1 MCTSSPLPPRL
12 LQAISSRDS
21 GVVLVLGAGCSY
33 ETPTSLPLSDDLSE
47 QCHRQLVADGVLN
60 DGEVSNPRDLTAVA
74 EAVFQKTS
82 SQRELIQRF
91 PPNAFRNA
99 EPNEGYRIMAALLR
113 EGALTDTMTLN
124 FDWAARVALANLG
137 AGQEV
142 STING
147 PEMFDQLGD
156 RNLIY
161 LHRDIDSP
169 PDEIILRTKQLDEA
183 WQGNWQ
189 QVIAQKVL
197 AVPVIV
203 FVGLGSPASV
213 LVETT
218 KRIQKALGSGQA
230 SVYVVDPA
238 EYEDSAFAS
247 ALQIPAEDYLQ
258 MGWRD
263 FMRALSQ
270 RLVEEHRAE
279 IKGVCDTL
287 NAQLAIEPEDVAE
300 VCDRLAELG
309 LLELGKLRAKW
320 MLEERTY
327 MSFQQGND
335 LRLFGTL
342 VLAVRMIERVSGRQA
357 QFRTDGLVEFCID
370 GHIKRVVICSGCGWM
385 DVALVQKRLSWW
397 LEDLPPQ
404 DSPPAVALVGSVRP
418 GPVPE
423 TPIDIVV
430 ETDPNDVIAG
440 DRSIPILSIE
450 ELWAKPELVTE
461 VIR

>member
-1 MCTSSPLPPRL
+1 M
-12 LQAISSRDS
+12 
-21 GVVLVLGAGCSY
+21 VLGAGCSY
-33 ETPTSLPLSDDLSE
+33 ESPTSLPLSGDLSE
-47 QCHRQLVADGVLN
+47 MCHRQLVADGVLS

-74 EAVFQKTS
+74 EVVFQKTN

-99 EPNEGYRIMAALLR
+99 EPNEGYLILAALLR
-113 EGALTDTMTLN
+113 EGALTDAMTLN
-124 FDWAARVALANLG
+124 FDWAARAALANLG

-142 STING
+142 STISG

-189 QVIAQKVL
+189 QVVAQKVL
-197 AVPVIV
+197 AVPVIA

-218 KRIQKALGSGQA
+218 RRIRTALGSGQA
-230 SVYVVDPA
+230 SVYVVDPTD
-238 EYEDSAFAS
+238 YENSAFAN
-247 ALQIPAEDYLQ
+247 ALEIPSGDYLQ

-279 IKGVCDTL
+279 IKSVCDGL
-287 NAQLAIEPEDVAE
+287 IAQLAIEPEDVAE

-320 MLEERTY
+320 MLEEKTY
-327 MSFQQGND
+327 MTFQRGND
-335 LRLFGTL
+335 LRLFSTL

-357 QFRTDGLVEFCID
+357 QFGRDGLVEFSLD
-370 GHIKRVVICSGCGWM
+370 GDTKRVVVCSGCGWM
-385 DVALVQKRLSWW
+385 DNALVQKRLSWW
-397 LEDLPPQ
+397 LEDSLPQ
-404 DSPPAVALVGSVRP
+404 GRPPSVALVGSVRP
-418 GPVPE
+418 GPGAE
-423 TPIDIVV
+423 TPTDIVV
-430 ETDPNDVIAG
+430 ETDPNDVIVG
-440 DRSIPILSIE
+440 DRSIQIFGIE
-450 ELWAKPELVTE
+450 ELWAKPELVDE